1 MLERKIKICNYFI
14 EGGIIF
20 LILFSPLAFGS
31 VEPWAYS
38 IIEITVISLALT
50 WLIKIWMKRSVK
62 NRHANNPSA
71 FSLDYLKTPL
81 NLPILIFIGF
91 ILLQLIPLP
100 ESVLK
105 AVSPDTHEIY
115 VDSQNAINQLSNE
128 QSSSEKSTSSRSL
141 SLNPYATKNELYKIV
156 AYALLFFLII
166 HNANSFVKIRRIL
179 TSIVIFA
186 FSLSLFAIIQK
197 LTWNGKIFWFRGLR
211 YGGSPFGP
219 YVNHNH
225 YAGYMEMVI
234 PLAIG
239 LIFLSKDINKR
250 LMLGFMTIVM
260 AGTVF
265 MSNSRAGMVSM
276 ICSLVFLSLMLT
288 LSKNPK
294 HRFPFVFLIVIS
306 LLLFLAYIG
315 ILSDSLNRILTLTEP
330 DRLSQELRPKV
341 WKDSLNIYKD
351 FPIFGSGLG
360 TFENVFPK
368 YKSFANQI
376 TFSHAEN
383 EYLQALTECG
393 ALGFLII
400 LWGIIIFFK
409 TIFRYAK
416 KDLMTLCLFTSAVA
430 IAIHSLFD
438 FNLHIPANAVIFSI
452 IISLIFAWNYARG
465 YGKAVVDKKQL

>member
-1 MLERKIKICNYFI
+1 MLDRKIKTCNHFI
-14 EGGIIF
+14 EAGIIF

-38 IIEITVISLALT
+38 IIEITVIFLT
-50 WLIKIWMKRSVK
+50 LIWLIKIWMKSSVK
-62 NRHANNPSA
+62 NRDTNPST

-81 NLPILIFIGF
+81 NLPMLILVGF
-91 ILLQLIPLP
+91 ILFQLIPLP
-100 ESVLK
+100 EPVLK
-105 AVSPDTHEIY
+105 AVSPNTHKIY
-115 VDSQNAINQLSNE
+115 IESQNAINQISNE
-128 QSSSEKSTSSRSL
+128 QLSSEKSTGARSL
-141 SLNPYATKNELYKIV
+141 SLNTHATKNELYKII

-166 HNANSFVKIRRIL
+166 NNINSFKKIRRIL
-179 TSIVIFA
+179 TYIVIFA

-197 LTWNGKIFWFRGLR
+197 LTWNGKIFWFRELR

-219 YVNHNH
+219 YVNHNN

-239 LIFLSKDINKR
+239 LIFLSKDINKK

-265 MSNSRAGMVSM
+265 MSLSRAGMVSL
-276 ICSLVFLSLMLT
+276 ICSLVFLSLMMS

-294 HRFPFVFLIVIS
+294 HRFPIVFLIVIS
-306 LLLFLAYIG
+306 LLLFLGYIG
-315 ILSDSLNRILTLTEP
+315 ILSDSLNRIFTLTEP
-330 DRLSQELRPKV
+330 DKLSQEMRPKV
-341 WKDSLNIYKD
+341 WKDSLYYFKD

-416 KDLMTLCLFTSAVA
+416 KDLMTLCLFTSVVA

-452 IISLIFAWNYARG
+452 IISLIFSWNYARG
-465 YGKAVVDKKQL
+465 YDKAVVDKKQL

>member
-1 MLERKIKICNYFI
+1 VPDIKIKICNHII
-14 EGGIIF
+14 EGGIIS

-38 IIEITVISLALT
+38 IIEITVIFLSLI
-50 WLIKIWMKRSVK
+50 WLIKIWMKSSVK
-62 NRHANNPSA
+62 NRHANPST
-71 FSLDYLKTPL
+71 FGLDYLKTPL

-100 ESVLK
+100 EPILK
-105 AVSPDTHEIY
+105 AVSPHTHEIY
-115 VDSQNAINQLSNE
+115 MESQNAINQISNE
-128 QSSSEKSTSSRSL
+128 QLSPQAKIGSRSL
-141 SLNPYATKNELYKIV
+141 SLNPYTTKNELYKII

-166 HNANSFVKIRRIL
+166 NNINSFKKIRRML
-179 TSIVIFA
+179 AYIVIFA

-197 LTWNGKIFWFRGLR
+197 LTWNGKIYWFRELR
-211 YGGSPFGP
+211 YGGGPFGP

-239 LIFLSKDINKR
+239 LIFLNKDFNKK

-265 MSNSRAGMVSM
+265 MSNSRAGMVSL
-276 ICSLVFLSLMLT
+276 ICSLVFLLLMLSFT
-288 LSKNPK
+288 KNPK
-294 HRFPFVFLIVIS
+294 HRFPMVFLIVIS
-306 LLLFLAYIG
+306 LLLFLGYIG
-315 ILSDSLNRILTLTEP
+315 ILSDSLNRIFTLTEP
-330 DRLSQELRPKV
+330 DRLAQELRPKV
-341 WKDSLNIYKD
+341 WKDSLYYFKD

-368 YKSFANQI
+368 YKSFTNQM
-376 TFSHAEN
+376 TFLFAEN
-383 EYLQALTECG
+383 DYLQTLTECG
-393 ALGFLII
+393 ALGFSII
-400 LWGIIIFFK
+400 LWGIIVFSGA
-409 TIFRYAK
+409 IFRYVK
-416 KDLMTLCLFTSAVA
+416 KDPVTICLVTSVVA

-465 YGKAVVDKKQL
+465 YGEAGDDKKQL

>member
-1 MLERKIKICNYFI
+1 MLDRKIKTCNHII

-38 IIEITVISLALT
+38 IIEISVIFLVLI
-50 WLIKIWMKRSVK
+50 WLIKIWMKSSVK
-62 NRHANNPSA
+62 KRDANPST

-100 ESVLK
+100 APVLK
-105 AVSPDTHEIY
+105 AVSPNTYEIY
-115 VDSQNAINQLSNE
+115 IDSQNAINQITNERPSAEANIGLS
-128 QSSSEKSTSSRSL
+128 SL
-141 SLNPYATKNELYKIV
+141 SLNLYATKNELYKIV

-166 HNANSFVKIRRIL
+166 NNVNSFKKIRRIL
-179 TSIVIFA
+179 TYIVIFA

-197 LTWNGKIFWFRGLR
+197 LTWNGKIFWFRELR
-211 YGGSPFGP
+211 YGGVPFGP
-219 YVNHNH
+219 YVNGNH
-225 YAGYMEMVI
+225 YAGYMEMLI

-239 LIFLSKDINKR
+239 LIFLSKDFNKK

-265 MSNSRAGMVSM
+265 MSLSRAGMVSL
-276 ICSLVFLSLMLT
+276 ICSLVFLSLMLSQT
-288 LSKNPK
+288 KNPK
-294 HRFPFVFLIVIS
+294 HRFPIVFLIVIC

-315 ILSDSLNRILTLTEP
+315 ILSDALNEILTLTEP
-330 DRLSQELRPKV
+330 DKLLQEMRPQV
-341 WKDSLNIYKD
+341 WKDSIYYFKD

-368 YKSFANQI
+368 YKSFSPQLI
-376 TFSHAEN
+376 
-383 EYLQALTECG
+383 YLYAHNDYIQALTECG

-400 LWGIIIFFK
+400 LWGIITFSN
-409 TIFRYAK
+409 TIFRYIK
-416 KDLMTLCLFTSAVA
+416 KEPITICLVTSVVA
-430 IAIHSLFD
+430 IGIHSLFD
-438 FNLHIPANAVIFSI
+438 FNLHIPANAVILFI
-452 IISLIFAWNYARG
+452 IIGLLFAWNYAQGFSQAG
-465 YGKAVVDKKQL
+465 YEKRQL

>member
-1 MLERKIKICNYFI
+1 MLDRKIKTCNHII

-38 IIEITVISLALT
+38 IIEISVIFLT
-50 WLIKIWMKRSVK
+50 LIWLIKIWMKSSVK
-62 NRHANNPSA
+62 KRDANPSTR
-71 FSLDYLKTPL
+71 SLDYLKTPL

-100 ESVLK
+100 EPVLK
-105 AVSPDTHEIY
+105 AVSPNTHEIY
-115 VDSQNAINQLSNE
+115 IKSQNAINQITNERPSAEANIGLS
-128 QSSSEKSTSSRSL
+128 SL

-166 HNANSFVKIRRIL
+166 NNVNSFQKIRRIL
-179 TSIVIFA
+179 TYIVIFA
-186 FSLSLFAIIQK
+186 FSLSLFSIIQK
-197 LTWNGKIFWFRGLR
+197 LTWNGKIFWFRELR
-211 YGGSPFGP
+211 YGGGPFGP

-239 LIFLSKDINKR
+239 LIFLSKDINKK

-265 MSNSRAGMVSM
+265 MSLSRAGMVSL
-276 ICSLVFLSLMLT
+276 ICSLVFLSLMLSQ
-288 LSKNPK
+288 SKNPK
-294 HRFPFVFLIVIS
+294 HRFPIVFLIVIS

-330 DRLSQELRPKV
+330 DKLLQETRPKV
-341 WKDSLNIYKD
+341 WKDSLYYFKD

-360 TFENVFPK
+360 TFQNVFPK
-368 YKSFANQI
+368 YKSFSQQVI
-376 TFSHAEN
+376 YLYSHN
-383 EYLQALTECG
+383 DYIQALTECG
-393 ALGFLII
+393 ALGFVII
-400 LWGIIIFFK
+400 LWGIIVFSGS
-409 TIFRYAK
+409 IFRYIK
-416 KDLMTLCLFTSAVA
+416 KDPITICLVTSVVA
-430 IAIHSLFD
+430 IAIHSFFD
-438 FNLHIPANAVIFSI
+438 FNLHMPANAVILSI

-465 YGKAVVDKKQL
+465 DDKTSFDKKQI